1 MRRMILPVAAFAVF
15 GLAIAGCTALRGGK
29 TIVKYDQQTAPIT
42 TTVHM
47 GGTYGLFSTSDMT
60 PKVRVNLKDGDTI
73 GFQKIENGP
82 VVAVAGNEK
91 IPLQADT
98 TYYWQKL

>member
-42 TTVHM
+42 TKVQNS
-47 GGTYGLFSTSDMT
+47 GTYGLFSTSDMT
-60 PKVRVNLKDGDTI
+60 PKVRIQLNTNDTI
-73 GFQKIENGP
+73 GFQKLDNGE

-98 TYYWQKL
+98 TYYWQRM